1 MANGTKAPK
10 GALIAGLVLIM
21 AGFAGCGYGCVSFFG
36 IIGDVS
42 DAISSANTT
51 PLNSPTTLVATGEAG
66 ILLTSD
72 SSARCLVNDPSGSE
86 VTIQEPGAGTSGTLE
101 VGGERLELAYYF
113 ETTVGTTYDVICG
126 DEAGTTS
133 GSYAVAPIPSFDG
146 VGGIFTGGISG
157 VVLFFIGL
165 ILLIVGLVQR
175 SKWKKN
181 RPMAPPGGFTPA
193 GGVAPPGGAVPP
205 PPGGFGS
212 PSAPPL
218 PPVPPAPGTAAPP
231 PQSPPPQSPP
241 PPVPPAPG
249 TLPPG
254 PGMPPPQGGV

>member
-1 MANGTKAPK
+1 MPNGTKAPK
-10 GALIAGLVLIM
+10 GALIAGLVFILL
-21 AGFAGCGYGCVSFFG
+21 GFAGCGYGCVSFVG

-42 DAISSANTT
+42 DAINSANTT

-66 ILLTSD
+66 IVLTSD

-86 VTIQEPGAGTSGTLE
+86 VTIRDPGAGTSGTLE
-101 VGGERLELAYYF
+101 VNGETLELAYYF
-113 ETTVGTTYDVICG
+113 DTTVGTTYDVVCG
-126 DEAGTTS
+126 DEAGATS

-146 VGGIFTGGISG
+146 VAGIFTGGISG
-157 VVLFFIGL
+157 MVLFFIGL

-181 RPMAPPGGFTPA
+181 RPMVPPGGIAPIGGMAPA
-193 GGVAPPGGAVPP
+193 GGAVPP
-205 PPGGFGS
+205 PPGGFGP

-218 PPVPPAPGTAAPP
+218 PPVPPAPGTVAPP
-231 PQSPPPQSPP
+231 PQPQSPPPA
-241 PPVPPAPG
+241 PPAPG

-254 PGMPPPQGGV
+254 PGMPPPPQGGV